1 MQHRVGTWSTFTTRD
16 NVGSMSLIHNER
28 VKLTAI
34 WFNTVAAATIV
45 TGVIAPLAA
54 LVFGVPRSAGLT
66 LPSFVGTTLA
76 WLLFGTILHFVAR
89 YLLGSLD
96 E

>member
-1 MQHRVGTWSTFTTRD
+1 
-16 NVGSMSLIHNER
+16 MSLIHNER
-28 VKLTAI
+28 VKLTAG

-45 TGVIAPLAA
+45 AGVIAPLAA
-54 LVFGVPRSAGLT
+54 LVFGMPPAGGLSWANF
-66 LPSFVGTTLA
+66 LAATLA
-76 WLLFGTILHFVAR
+76 WLFFGTILHLVAR